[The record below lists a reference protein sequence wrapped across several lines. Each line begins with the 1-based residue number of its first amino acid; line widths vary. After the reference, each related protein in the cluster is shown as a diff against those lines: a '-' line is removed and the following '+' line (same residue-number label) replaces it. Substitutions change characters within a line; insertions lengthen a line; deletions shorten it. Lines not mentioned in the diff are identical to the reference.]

1 MRQSIQFDLKRCCG
15 WAGSWEKFFPV
26 GAFPRQHSSILKIIF
41 LILMKRL
48 HFGFL
53 CIKKSA
59 SLGVNCSIDNK
70 FVCFSSHFCRIS
82 YSKAKFKSS
91 DSFFYVSYVK
101 YNSFFQEKGIGT
113 ISAAHFHCNTPF
125 VPGKTSASCLSPFF
139 PSYFLSRFLSFLS
152 FFFLILLSDRCI
164 C

>member
-1 MRQSIQFDLKRCCG
+1 MLWLGGKLGEI
-15 WAGSWEKFFPV
+15 FPS
-26 GAFPRQHSSILKIIF
+26 GCLSRQHSPILKIIF

-53 CIKKSA
+53 CIKKST
-59 SLGVNCSIDNK
+59 SLGVSYSMTTNLFCFCSN
-70 FVCFSSHFCRIS
+70 FCRIS

-101 YNSFFQEKGIGT
+101 YNSLFQEKGIGT
-113 ISAAHFHCNTPF
+113 ISAAQFHCNTPF

-152 FFFLILLSDRCI
+152 FIFLTLLSDRCI